1 MALGDGGLDAQVE
14 QRMDAYRGN
23 PGQLQKRYGQNK
35 ELMDLLALQ
44 KLKVEK
50 EQIAQAMAMEAEQQP
65 GTIAEQ
71 REAEALELVKQE
83 QAGTL
88 GDLQARTKDTLAQ
101 NQKQQKRGMDKMAK
115 GAGKPPQQ
123 AGGIAGLAGGQPPRP
138 PIPPQAGPQA
148 AGLPNARMMQAAR
161 GGPVRRMSQGG
172 IVGFA
177 GEDGNN
183 QVKKRPLTETQ
194 KQAFRDEFGGAAN
207 RLIKEV
213 EAGTGNT
220 YNLFGYATDIAR
232 ILGDPAPPGVLSS
245 LSGLLGGD
253 GGGFDPDGLA
263 KPKATGDLGEGKGV
277 TLGVP
282 NQITDTPPAGIQTLT
297 PPTEISKDFPP
308 DGKGITKPT
317 GIDTGPAYTTAAPE
331 VVEKQEPAFETSDGL
346 TTPQV
351 ELPDKPD
358 LIGGDPMGAM
368 QEGFAAANKETGRA
382 EKAAEYDSMLAEMK
396 AFDEENYDP
405 ERERKD
411 RLKTFLMGAA
421 GTTNVGTTFA
431 QAGASSFNLA
441 NKQRVDRR
449 SRLQDKFNMQKSKM
463 ATDTELGKTAVQ
475 LGQELYAQTSADN
488 RTALTVAAS
497 MRAQDLTAQT
507 ANADRIVTQM
517 RDDNTQAYRL
527 ATVEL
532 DRAKLNQKI
541 IDDANTTKQQRIAA
555 ANDTLTITLTARENF
570 MIQAE
575 KQVNLEGLKFAVDMA
590 EEGKEKEAAV
600 LAFNTAAAQAL
611 VLSEALMDR
620 FGRGLGEATEAFPEG
635 EPTGASLLD
644 VEQRANQILAELLG
658 VPPKNLTEDDVG
670 SVTTTGN

>member
-1 MALGDGGLDAQVE
+1 
-14 QRMDAYRGN
+14 
-23 PGQLQKRYGQNK
+23 
-35 ELMDLLALQ
+35 
-44 KLKVEK
+44 
-50 EQIAQAMAMEAEQQP
+50 
-65 GTIAEQ
+65 
-71 REAEALELVKQE
+71 
-83 QAGTL
+83 
-88 GDLQARTKDTLAQ
+88 
-101 NQKQQKRGMDKMAK
+101 
-115 GAGKPPQQ
+115 
-123 AGGIAGLAGGQPPRP
+123 
-138 PIPPQAGPQA
+138 
-148 AGLPNARMMQAAR
+148 
-161 GGPVRRMSQGG
+161 
-172 IVGFA
+172 
-177 GEDGNN
+177 
-183 QVKKRPLTETQ
+183 
-194 KQAFRDEFGGAAN
+194 
-207 RLIKEV
+207 
-213 EAGTGNT
+213 
-220 YNLFGYATDIAR
+220 
-232 ILGDPAPPGVLSS
+232 
-245 LSGLLGGD
+245 
-253 GGGFDPDGLA
+253 
-263 KPKATGDLGEGKGV
+263 
-277 TLGVP
+277 
-282 NQITDTPPAGIQTLT
+282 
-297 PPTEISKDFPP
+297 
-308 DGKGITKPT
+308 
-317 GIDTGPAYTTAAPE
+317 
-331 VVEKQEPAFETSDGL
+331 
-346 TTPQV
+346 
-351 ELPDKPD
+351 
-358 LIGGDPMGAM
+358 
-368 QEGFAAANKETGRA
+368 
-382 EKAAEYDSMLAEMK
+382 
-396 AFDEENYDP
+396 
-405 ERERKD
+405 
-411 RLKTFLMGAA
+411 
-421 GTTNVGTTFA
+421 
-431 QAGASSFNLA
+431 
-441 NKQRVDRR
+441 
-449 SRLQDKFNMQKSKM
+449 M